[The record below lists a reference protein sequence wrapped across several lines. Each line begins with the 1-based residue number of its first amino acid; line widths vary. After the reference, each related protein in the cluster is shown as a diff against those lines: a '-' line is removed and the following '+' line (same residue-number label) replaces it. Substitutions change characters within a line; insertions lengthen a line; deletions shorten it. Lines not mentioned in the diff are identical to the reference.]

1 MFRQLSKRRR
11 ASKISLYFAQPYNFE
26 RLLYY
31 LSDCNHA
38 EIKAMFEWIEAKPEL
53 GRVDFCFANAGMGSK
68 DGMLDG
74 NFHKVNILK
83 RLMER

>member
-1 MFRQLSKRRR
+1 M
-11 ASKISLYFAQPYNFE
+11 A
-26 RLLYY
+26 
-31 LSDCNHA
+31 NHA